1 MPEEKKSTT
10 QEIQELVIED
20 KYREA
25 FLGLPEE
32 ARQAALAGMQE
43 AFRASIAAVLAA
55 NPDQYKVGIIDALEA
70 GQLQMA
76 ATYLAAHPENFVAA
90 PPVETTSPPPKVA
103 PSGHINEVASLRLGL
118 VEAKKKEKTTPVAAS
133 KPPYFPKAFEV
144 RSFRAIEHGIVFP
157 SRCARLAQTVFQNKD
172 PKLVDWLRNFEEKFS
187 VPSRKNMR
195 FFAEQRVEG
204 IRRIAAQKIMRRE
217 PLNYNE
223 SNAYYHTD
231 HFIEEI
237 AADSERLKEERSF
250 SHLVEY
256 VVVELLN
263 ELKTEL
269 GIRRVLKS
277 SPEEDIF
284 RGSDIV
290 VETQEGH
297 WFSIDLTMSEQAA
310 KLAEKQARSASRHRV
325 FLPNLTALLIK
336 QNEIEPNER
345 IEAIPIVQPLDREL
359 MREITERYLAG
370 QQAGIADLRF
380 IFKTSARDLGKNPSI
395 EERRLLDQLNAA

>member
-1 MPEEKKSTT
+1 MDPNTKINANELGD
-10 QEIQELVIED
+10 LVIEGRF
-20 KYREA
+20 REA
-25 FLGLPEE
+25 FQKLPEPM
-32 ARQAALAGMQE
+32 QTAALAVREKVNTTLGD
-43 AFRASIAAVLAA
+43 LLTT
-55 NPDQYKVGIIDALEA
+55 NPDGYKEEIINAITLEHW
-70 GQLQMA
+70 QKV
-76 ATYLAAHPENFVAA
+76 ATLLAAHPENA
-90 PPVETTSPPPKVA
+90 PPVEA
-103 PSGHINEVASLRLGL
+103 E
-118 VEAKKKEKTTPVAAS
+118 KKEKREKKEKSAPPAQS

-172 PKLVDWLRNFEEKFS
+172 PKLVGWLRNFEENFS

-231 HFIEEI
+231 RFIEEI
-237 AADSERLKEERSF
+237 AADSEQLKEERSF

-256 VVVELLN
+256 VTVELLN
-263 ELKTEL
+263 ELKKEL

-290 VETQEGH
+290 VETQDGH

-325 FLPNLTALLIK
+325 FLPNLTAFLIE
-336 QNEIEPNER
+336 QNEIEPHER

-359 MREITERYLAG
+359 MREITERHLAG

-380 IFKTSARDLGKNPSI
+380 IFEKSARDLGKNPVT
-395 EERRLLDQLNAA
+395 EERRLLDQLAA

>member
-1 MPEEKKSTT
+1 MNELGD
-10 QEIQELVIED
+10 LVIEGRFRD
-20 KYREA
+20 A
-25 FLGLPEE
+25 FSRLPEPM
-32 ARQAALAGMQE
+32 RTSALAVRGQ
-43 AFRASIAAVLAA
+43 VNLALGDSLTT
-55 NPDQYKVGIIDALEA
+55 NPDGYKEEIFEA
-70 GQLQMA
+70 IRIEQWQKV
-76 ATYLAAHPENFVAA
+76 ATLLAAHPENAP
-90 PPVETTSPPPKVA
+90 PPVEVA
-103 PSGHINEVASLRLGL
+103 
-118 VEAKKKEKTTPVAAS
+118 KKEKTAPVAAS
-133 KPPYFPKAFEV
+133 KPPYFPKANEV

-172 PKLVDWLRNFEEKFS
+172 PKLVDWLRNFEENFS
-187 VPSRKNMR
+187 VPSKKNMR

-231 HFIEEI
+231 RFIEEI
-237 AADSERLKEERSF
+237 AADSEQLKEERSF

-290 VETQEGH
+290 VETREGH

-325 FLPNLTALLIK
+325 FLPNLTALLIE
-336 QNEIEPNER
+336 QNEIEPHER

-359 MREITERYLAG
+359 MREITERHLAG
-370 QQAGIADLRF
+370 QQTGITDLRF
-380 IFKTSARDLGKNPSI
+380 IFETSARDLGKNPTI
-395 EERRLLDQLNAA
+395 EERRLLDQLNVA